1 MATDSEKSTILV
13 VDDTDDV
20 RDLLRMQLEFQGHQ
34 VLEAHNG
41 RQAIEML
48 RQRPFDLMLLDIMM
62 PEMNGYDVLEQ
73 MRTEPGLQRVPVV
86 VISAVQDLESV
97 VRCIE
102 LGAADYLP
110 KPFKT
115 TLLRA
120 RVGALLEQK
129 HLRDREQAY
138 LRMIEDERAKSEQLL
153 LNVLPAPIAQRLKAG
168 ETVIADSCP
177 DASVLFAD
185 LVGFTDFA
193 GRASA
198 AEVVNTLNGIFM
210 TFDELV
216 EKYGLEKVKT
226 TGDAYMVVG
235 GLNLPRPDHAEAM
248 ADLALAMCASAD
260 SFQRS
265 NQLPVAIRI
274 GINAGPV
281 VAGVIGK
288 KKFIYDLWGDTVNVA
303 SRMEA
308 QGLSGAVQVPEVL
321 YQRLNAGFE
330 FRQRGRIEVKGK
342 GEMQTYML
350 VGRKT

>member
-1 MATDSEKSTILV
+1 MTTDLEKGSILV

-20 RDLLRMQLEFQGHQ
+20 RSLLRMQLEFQGHQ
-34 VLEAHNG
+34 VHEARNG
-41 RQAIEML
+41 RQAMELL
-48 RQRPFDLMLLDIMM
+48 RQQPFDLMLLDIMM
-62 PEMNGYDVLEQ
+62 PEMNGYEVLEQ
-73 MRTEPGLQRVPVV
+73 MRNEPGLQRLPVV

-129 HLRDREQAY
+129 RLRDREQAY
-138 LRMIEDERAKSEQLL
+138 LRMIEEERSKSEQLL
-153 LNVLPAPIAQRLKAG
+153 LNILPAPIAERLKAG
-168 ETVIADSCP
+168 ETIIADSCP

-193 GRASA
+193 GRVSA

-210 TFDELV
+210 VFDELV

-235 GLNLPRPDHAEAM
+235 GLNMPRLDHAEAM
-248 ADLALAMCASAD
+248 ADLALAMCDSASDFHQTDQAPI
-260 SFQRS
+260 S
-265 NQLPVAIRI
+265 IRI
-274 GINAGPV
+274 GMHTGPI

-308 QGLSGAVQVPEVL
+308 QGLPGAIQVADST
-321 YQRLNAGFE
+321 YRRLNGGFT
-330 FRQRGRIEVKGK
+330 FRERGRMDIKGK

-350 VGRKT
+350 LSRK